1 MKICQSC
8 AMPLIKDSDF
18 GTNSD
23 NSQNTDYCAYCY
35 KEGNFTQ
42 DYTMEQMIDHCINFL
57 DEFNK
62 HAKEKITKEQAL
74 SQMHEHFPMLKR
86 WAK

>member
-23 NSQNTDYCAYCY
+23 NSQNNDYCAYCY

-74 SQMHEHFPMLKR
+74 NQMHEHFPMLKR